1 MKSISRWGFQALVL
15 GFVLALFSSVK
26 AEDMPAPTP
35 PKADAPK
42 ADGKTDYSKYAN
54 PHPGKCLVSDE
65 ELDSDKFTADYKGKT
80 YVFCCNGC
88 RKKFNANPEKFLPA
102 AADAK
107 K

>member
-1 MKSISRWGFQALVL
+1 MKNVTRWGLLALVL
-15 GFVLALFSSVK
+15 GFVLALSGSAM
-26 AEDMPAPTP
+26 AEDMPAP

-42 ADGKTDYSKYAN
+42 TVDYTKYAN

-65 ELDSDKFTADYKGKT
+65 ALDNDNFTADYKGKT

-88 RKKFNANPEKFLPA
+88 RKKFNANPEKFIP
-102 AADAK
+102 ADAK

>member
-1 MKSISRWGFQALVL
+1 MNIVSRWGFQALVL
-15 GFVLALFSSVK
+15 GFVLALFGTVK
-26 AEDMPAPTP
+26 AEDMPAP

-42 ADGKTDYSKYAN
+42 ADDKVDYSKYAN

-88 RKKFNANPEKFLPA
+88 RKKFNANPEKFVP
-102 AADAK
+102 ADAK